1 MNTVQLNMNTQIQ
14 PSRKEKKVVKP
25 YLEAQE
31 VVKTENNVHPLPPQ
45 GHLIHDNV
53 GNSVKYFFKDIGYD
67 MKSLKNGFN
76 GTANDHQLGRH
87 NDVGISLAG
96 ILIATY
102 LASQTANPRARVM
115 EYVGLGAFLTAMSI
129 YPKIAINT
137 PAKLLHGYDIDKE
150 FIDDQGRKKSVMQDS
165 NYVPYDMYLGD
176 VPDEDMALIGDRMG
190 IPRDIKNRND
200 VIREQMRKIATQ
212 SNTLWMLTAGV
223 TPALAALLCCG
234 IENYVAGPLLEKA
247 GIQKYSAAVE
257 KALKQTQEMPID
269 VASIKSNQLSSNVEK
284 LLMNFKGEE
293 LPKEEFEKLVNL
305 VTENMYENTREG
317 VREDLAKILGTS
329 AGGGSESVVIT
340 NETISEMINSAKNSI
355 SKSNK
360 ESLEKVLVP
369 TKEEIESIIKRYVQ
383 ADADFGKGA
392 TAKLENVADIKAE
405 LKNLINSKMQNV
417 RGVPEEFLN
426 SQRNNILEN
435 ISSSLKAQKSSF
447 VSDESIK
454 QIVDFAKVMGEFKDN
469 QKLLTECKNFNF
481 EYINETILARSYEK
495 FEKTLLNELG
505 IKFSELKKMRESE
518 QFTKEILDKKFTEI
532 AKDDTRYK
540 KALEKLGK
548 VVSDMEVKLH
558 GKGDSNSKVLDLI
571 TAIENNYNNTAKR
584 LDEIGKFKTTIN
596 RLVKED
602 IKTLSPS
609 IDKMSFEKATGSIGK
624 ELSGREKVFDFIDG
638 IVKNKYPKDFK
649 WYELEGLSKE
659 NADAI
664 RKAYAGK
671 DIEISRIFERYN
683 GANISKKDAKIIR
696 EAYVKYSSNGL
707 GSSKN
712 LEIGRILERYQGA
725 KNSFNRIIHT
735 FDVYKRALTPES
747 FAENLAGKNKDAVN
761 KVIEFGKEA
770 LLNASSSEHN
780 MKLNTVN
787 NPTFYKD
794 VMSSVWANAS
804 GEVYEST
811 KARGLITDSTKEA
824 LGKYNNVES
833 GNVLDRFQYY
843 ISRFRNIVSNSDID
857 FTKPR
862 HILDSNIRSQYTQA
876 ERTRMAFFNLIGQTP
891 VDMAKNAAKA
901 RYSAQKWV
909 RMIAGI
915 TGGVF
920 GIALVSQLFFGKLK
934 NPHNLQ
940 KQVKDDTSK

>member
-14 PSRKEKKVVKP
+14 PPKKDKKAVKP

-31 VVKTENNVHPLPPQ
+31 VIKTEDNVHPLPPQ

-165 NYVPYDMYLGD
+165 NYVPYDMYLGE
-176 VPDEDMALIGDRMG
+176 VPDEDMALIGDKMG

-200 VIREQMRKIATQ
+200 VIREQMRKVATQ

-257 KALKQTQEMPID
+257 KALKQTKEMPID
-269 VASIKSNQLSSNVEK
+269 VASIKSNQLSSDVEK
-284 LLMNFKGEE
+284 LLTSFKGEE

-329 AGGGSESVVIT
+329 AGSGSESVVIT
-340 NETISEMINSAKNSI
+340 NETISEMINSAKDSI
-355 SKSNK
+355 SKANK
-360 ESLEKVLVP
+360 ESLENVLVP
-369 TKEEIESIIKRYVQ
+369 TKEEIETIIKRYVP
-383 ADADFGKGA
+383 ADADFGKS
-392 TAKLENVADIKAE
+392 TTTKLENVAEIKAE
-405 LKNLINSKMQNV
+405 LKNLINSKMQNTN
-417 RGVPEEFLN
+417 GVPKEFLN
-426 SQRNNILEN
+426 SQRNNILEH
-435 ISSSLKAQKSSF
+435 ISKSLKAQKSSF

-454 QIVDFAKVMGEFKDN
+454 QIVDFAKIMGEFKDN

-481 EYINETILARSYEK
+481 EYINETIIARSYGK

-505 IKFSELKKMRESE
+505 IKFSDLKKMRESE

-532 AKDDTRYK
+532 AKDDARYK
-540 KALEKLGK
+540 KALENLGK
-548 VVSDMEVKLH
+548 VISDMEVKLH
-558 GKGDSNSKVLDLI
+558 GKDESNSKVLDLI

-584 LDEIGKFKTTIN
+584 LDGIGKFKTTIN

-602 IKTLSPS
+602 VKTLKPS
-609 IDKMSFEKATGSIGK
+609 IEKLFEDATEKGFSEK
-624 ELSGREKVFDFIDG
+624 EKVFDFLDG
-638 IVKNKYPKDFK
+638 IVANKYPKNID
-649 WYELEGLSKE
+649 WYNSGA
-659 NADAI
+659 ADAE
-664 RKAYAGK
+664 RKAK
-671 DIEISRIFERYN
+671 EEL
-683 GANISKKDAKIIR
+683 R
-696 EAYVKYSSNGL
+696 ESYVKYSSKGL

-747 FAENLAGKNKDAVN
+747 FAENLAGKNRDVVN
-761 KVIEFGKEA
+761 KVIEFGKET

-780 MKLNTVN
+780 LKLNTVN

-794 VMSSVWANAS
+794 VMGSVWANTPKTPK
-804 GEVYEST
+804 EVYNST
-811 KARGLITDSTKEA
+811 KAKGLINDSTKEA
-824 LGKYNNVES
+824 LGKYNNLES

-843 ISRFRNIVSNSDID
+843 ISRFKNIVSNSDID

-862 HILDSNIRSQYTQA
+862 HILDPNIRSQYTQA
-876 ERTRMAFFNLIGQTP
+876 ARTRMAFFSLIGQTP
-891 VDMAKNAAKA
+891 VDMAKDAAKA

-920 GIALVSQLFFGKLK
+920 GIALISQLFFGKLS

-940 KQVKDDTSK
+940 KQVSNDTSK

>member
-14 PSRKEKKVVKP
+14 PSKKDKKAVKP
-25 YLEAQE
+25 YLEAQGTIQ
-31 VVKTENNVHPLPPQ
+31 TEDKVHPLPPQ
-45 GHLIHDNV
+45 GHLIHDNI

-165 NYVPYDMYLGD
+165 NYVPYDMYLGE
-176 VPDEDMALIGDRMG
+176 VPDEDMALIGDKMG
-190 IPRDIKNRND
+190 IPRNIKNRND
-200 VIREQMRKIATQ
+200 VTREQMRKIATQ

-223 TPALAALLCCG
+223 TPAFAALLCCG
-234 IENYVAGPLLEKA
+234 IENYIAGPLLEKA
-247 GIQKYSAAVE
+247 GIQKYSAAVS
-257 KALKQTQEMPID
+257 KALNKTKDMPLD
-269 VASIKSNQLSSNVEK
+269 VDSIKSNKLSSDVEK
-284 LLMNFKGEE
+284 LLTSFKGEE

-340 NETISEMINSAKNSI
+340 NETISEMINSAKDSI
-355 SKSNK
+355 SKANK

-369 TKEEIESIIKRYVQ
+369 TKEEIETIIKRYVPV
-383 ADADFGKGA
+383 DADFGKG
-392 TAKLENVADIKAE
+392 TTTKLENVAEIKAE
-405 LKNLINSKMQNV
+405 LKNLINSKMQNASE
-417 RGVPEEFLN
+417 VPQEFLN

-435 ISSSLKAQKSSF
+435 ISKSLKAQKSSF

-454 QIVDFAKVMGEFKDN
+454 QIVDFAKIMGEFKDN
-469 QKLLTECKNFNF
+469 QKFLTECKNFNF
-481 EYINETILARSYEK
+481 EYINETILARSYAK
-495 FEKTLLNELG
+495 FEKTLLNELE
-505 IKFSELKKMRESE
+505 IKFSDLKKMRESE

-532 AKDDTRYK
+532 ANDDARYK
-540 KALEKLGK
+540 KTLEKLGK
-548 VVSDMEVKLH
+548 VISDMEVKLH
-558 GKGDSNSKVLDLI
+558 GKDESSSRVLDLI

-584 LDEIGKFKTTIN
+584 LDGIGTFKTTIN

-602 IKTLSPS
+602 VKTLKPS
-609 IDKMSFEKATGSIGK
+609 IDKMLFENVAGSTEK

-638 IVKNKYPKDFK
+638 IAKNKYPKNFE
-649 WYELEGLSKE
+649 WYKSMESEAENNAKNEL
-659 NADAI
+659 
-664 RKAYAGK
+664 
-671 DIEISRIFERYN
+671 
-683 GANISKKDAKIIR
+683 R

-735 FDVYKRALTPES
+735 FDVYKRALSPEA
-747 FAENLAGKNKDAVN
+747 FAESLAGKNKDVVN
-761 KVIEFGKEA
+761 KVIEFGKET

-794 VMSSVWANAS
+794 VMWSVWANTPKTPK
-804 GEVYEST
+804 EVYNST
-811 KARGLITDSTKEA
+811 KAKGLITDSTKEA
-824 LGKYNNVES
+824 LGKYNNIGD

-876 ERTRMAFFNLIGQTP
+876 ERTRMAFFSLIGQTP

-920 GIALVSQLFFGKLK
+920 GIALISQFFFGKLS

-940 KQVKDDTSK
+940 KQVSNDTSK